1 MAQTLS
7 VLTQSNAAP
16 MELNLARI
24 LRTSLRQADG
34 HYLAGLPDNLIVKDT
49 KTRQKLRLVVDPK
62 TGITISRA
70 GKNDTALV
78 EGQFDPFNG
87 APLSFEL
94 RGAWRKPL
102 LKRRLMRLFQPK
114 LTPWQT
120 AAENFYNASN
130 LLDPNEFT
138 IESYSQDTDTRHRW
152 GQGSEQALVLGSAAT
167 LSHLYNGYALLIDD
181 ILKGRIQCQASMRTI
196 AIITDATT
204 DQWMDLQ

>member
-1 MAQTLS
+1 MAQLFS
-7 VLTQSNAAP
+7 VMTQSNAAP

-24 LRTSLRQADG
+24 LRTSLRQTG
-34 HYLAGLPDNLIVKDT
+34 GRQLAGLPSTLILQDT
-49 KTRQKLRLVVDPK
+49 KTRLKLRLVVNPK

-70 GKNDTALV
+70 RKTETALI
-78 EGQFDPFNG
+78 EGLFDPFSG
-87 APLSFEL
+87 EPPKFKL

-102 LKRRLMRLFQPK
+102 IKRRLTQLFQPA
-114 LTPWQT
+114 LTPWET
-120 AAENFYNASN
+120 AAEAFYKATS

-138 IESYSQDTDTRHRW
+138 IESYSEDTDIRHHW
-152 GQGSEQALVLGSAAT
+152 GHGPEHALILGQGAT

-204 DQWMDLQ
+204 EYWMDLQ